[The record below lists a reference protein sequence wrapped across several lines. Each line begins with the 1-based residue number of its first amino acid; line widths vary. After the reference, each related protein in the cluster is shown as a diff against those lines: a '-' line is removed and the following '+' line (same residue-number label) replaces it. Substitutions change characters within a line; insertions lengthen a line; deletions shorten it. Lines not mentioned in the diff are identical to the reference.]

1 MSLMDYFAI
10 HVVPKLYRG
19 KGAFHP
25 SETGR
30 LTENVSCVREYD
42 RNRFRVQKSSCSF
55 AGV

>member
-25 SETGR
+25 SETGQ
-30 LTENVSCVREYD
+30 LTETVSCVREYD
-42 RNRFRVQKSSCSF
+42 VNIFFIRKVTH
-55 AGV
+55 